1 MTYGP
6 FLSDQTVGYIASLLV
21 LATFTMKS
29 MRALRIVAIMSNI
42 AFILYA
48 SLLGL
53 SPILALHAM
62 LLPLNLFRLFQDL
75 HAASGEGAR
84 GESGSG
90 APPTPKRPAVRPAA
104 ERGEPFGEELG
115 RAAVDMRGR

>member
-1 MTYGP
+1 MMTYGP
-6 FLSDQTVGYIASLLV
+6 FISDQTVGYVACLLV

-48 SLLGL
+48 SLLEL

-75 HAASGEGAR
+75 QAAPGEAPEARTGAALPR
-84 GESGSG
+84 
-90 APPTPKRPAVRPAA
+90 R
-104 ERGEPFGEELG
+104 
-115 RAAVDMRGR
+115 